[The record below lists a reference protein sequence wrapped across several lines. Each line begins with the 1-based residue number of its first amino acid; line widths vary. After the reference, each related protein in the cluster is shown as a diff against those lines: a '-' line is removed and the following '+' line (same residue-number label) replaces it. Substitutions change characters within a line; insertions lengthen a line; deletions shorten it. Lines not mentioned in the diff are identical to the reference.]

1 MKISKVSLDY
11 YAQHQ
16 ANILRMQETSRQN
29 RIETD
34 RKAVEKKR
42 ITKLDPKRSVD
53 LKLGRMLTLRCDFY
67 EK

>member
-16 ANILRMQETSRQN
+16 ANILRVQETSRQN

-34 RKAVEKKR
+34 RKAVEKQR
-42 ITKLDPKRSVD
+42 ITKLDPKRMVD
-53 LKLGRMLTLRCDFY
+53 LKLGRNVDI
-67 EK
+67 EV

>member
-34 RKAVEKKR
+34 RKAEEKQR
-42 ITKLDPKRSVD
+42 ITKLDPNRMVD
-53 LKLGRMLTLRCDFY
+53 LKLGRNVDI
-67 EK
+67 EV

>member
-11 YAQHQ
+11 YTQHQ
-16 ANILRMQETSRQN
+16 ANILRMQETLRQN

-34 RKAVEKKR
+34 RKAVEKQR

-53 LKLGRMLTLRCDFY
+53 LKLGRNVDI
-67 EK
+67 EV

>member
-34 RKAVEKKR
+34 RKAVEKQR
-42 ITKLDPKRSVD
+42 ITKLDPKRMVD
-53 LKLGRMLTLRCDFY
+53 LKLGRNVDIVV
-67 EK
+67 

>member
-34 RKAVEKKR
+34 RKAVEKQR
-42 ITKLDPKRSVD
+42 ITKLDPKRMVD
-53 LKLGRMLTLRCDFY
+53 LKLGRNVDI
-67 EK
+67 EV

>member
-16 ANILRMQETSRQN
+16 ANILRMQETSRQT

-34 RKAVEKKR
+34 RKAIEKQR
-42 ITKLDPKRSVD
+42 IEKIDPKRSVD
-53 LKLGRMLTLRCDFY
+53 LKLGRYIDI
-67 EK
+67 EV

>member
-1 MKISKVSLDY
+1 MRVSKVSSDY
-11 YAQHQ
+11 YAAHQ

-34 RKAVEKKR
+34 RKAVEKQR

-53 LKLGRMLTLRCDFY
+53 LKLGRNVDI
-67 EK
+67 EV

>member
-11 YAQHQ
+11 YAAHQ

-34 RKAVEKKR
+34 RKAEEKQR
-42 ITKLDPKRSVD
+42 ITKLDPNRMVD
-53 LKLGRMLTLRCDFY
+53 LKLGRNVDI
-67 EK
+67 EV

>member
-34 RKAVEKKR
+34 RKAVEKQR
-42 ITKLDPKRSVD
+42 ITKLDPKRMVD
-53 LKLGRMLTLRCDFY
+53 LKLGPNVDI
-67 EK
+67 EV

>member
-34 RKAVEKKR
+34 RKAVEKQR

-53 LKLGRMLTLRCDFY
+53 LKLGRNVDI
-67 EK
+67 EV

>member
-1 MKISKVSLDY
+1 MKVSKVSSEY

-34 RKAVEKKR
+34 RKAVEKQR
-42 ITKLDPKRSVD
+42 ITKLDPKRMVD
-53 LKLGRMLTLRCDFY
+53 LKLGRNVDI
-67 EK
+67 EV

>member
-34 RKAVEKKR
+34 RKAVEKQR
-42 ITKLDPKRSVD
+42 IAKLDPKRSVD
-53 LKLGRMLTLRCDFY
+53 LKLGRNIDI
-67 EK
+67 EV

>member
-16 ANILRMQETSRQN
+16 ANILRMQEASRQN

-34 RKAVEKKR
+34 RKAVEKQR
-42 ITKLDPKRSVD
+42 ITKLDPKRMVD
-53 LKLGRMLTLRCDFY
+53 LKLGRNVDI
-67 EK
+67 EV

>member
-34 RKAVEKKR
+34 RKAEEKQR
-42 ITKLDPKRSVD
+42 ITKLDPKRMVD
-53 LKLGRMLTLRCDFY
+53 LKLGRNVDI
-67 EK
+67 EV